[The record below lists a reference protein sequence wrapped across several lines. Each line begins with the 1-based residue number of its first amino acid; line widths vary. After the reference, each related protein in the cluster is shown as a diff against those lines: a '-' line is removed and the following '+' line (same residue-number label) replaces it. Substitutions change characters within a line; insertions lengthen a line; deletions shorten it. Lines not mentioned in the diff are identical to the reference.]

1 MGAFLF
7 YLFKSALCLTTLYFV
22 FRLCFRSDTLFR
34 TNRLLLLGGTLC
46 CLLLPFVQLSIP
58 QASLWQKPMTTVETL
73 LTTPPLTSPSMHLHA
88 EGTEAEQPLPPTATV
103 SAPATAAPAAFS
115 ALRLITWA
123 YTGGGL
129 LTLAFFLLSML
140 RMRQLFCRYPS
151 ERQQGFRLIV
161 CPLKKGSFSWG
172 RTIVLSQED
181 YRNNREAI
189 LLHEQMHL
197 HYHHTADLLW
207 MQAIIVLHWF
217 NPAAWLL
224 MRELREVHEFEAD
237 NGVLLHGIDATQY
250 QLLLV
255 KKSVG
260 TKLYSMASGFG
271 HSKLKQRINMML
283 KKRTNRLARLKL
295 LLFVPVVSGTL
306 YAFARPE
313 VKNAVEQMVKPPV
326 GTQSQDTVR
335 LDERELLEQYFARKF
350 KEGGGTVAPE
360 SGKAAH
366 RLLVN
371 LRNQVMIDQE
381 GTPTDCADFIRKH
394 LTEVLRKDYQQA
406 KQSGQPFRSSLEII
420 YDRGSSAEAMRLY
433 LYTVKEVY
441 QQLRQEAA
449 AELGTTDEAVLDKA
463 FPILVTFAKPKTF
476 RKTDAAEKL
485 PIQITLIASNGPSK
499 TLSNFTL
506 DELRNEVEDFR
517 SKHGETTVSL
527 KVEQDIPMGMVMDV
541 KGILRQAY
549 VTRLNYSSAKA
560 PSTVEETVKKP

>member
-7 YLFKSALCLTTLYFV
+7 YLFKSTLCLTTLYFV

-73 LTTPPLTSPSMHLHA
+73 LTAPSSASPSIRLHA

-103 SAPATAAPAAFS
+103 SAPATAAPAAFG

-123 YTGGGL
+123 YTGGVL

-140 RMRQLFCRYPS
+140 RMRQLFCCYPS

-260 TKLYSMASGFG
+260 TRLYSMASGFG

-441 QQLRQEAA
+441 RQLRQEAA
-449 AELGTTDEAVLDKA
+449 AELGTTDEAALDKT

-517 SKHGETTVSL
+517 NKHGETTVSL

-549 VTRLNYSSAKA
+549 VNRLNYSSAKA